1 MDEGKNRYEKAV
13 KIIRKSKP
21 VLSNPGVIEDAVMSS
36 IRDKEKDRGMLTGL
50 VESIYGWIYI
60 GWVRRS
66 LVGAA
71 LIIFTV
77 FVYQQA
83 DILRSVRSLEKE
95 IVSIRSEQPT
105 VNVRDLERRLT
116 VFKISSKISTGR
128 KIEVYE
134 SQLQEI
140 IDSYKNLEQKYENLN
155 RIIEEDSLL
164 KNYFE
169 NKLKEEENNRSKI

>member
-1 MDEGKNRYEKAV
+1 M
-13 KIIRKSKP
+13 
-21 VLSNPGVIEDAVMSS
+21 
-36 IRDKEKDRGMLTGL
+36 
-50 VESIYGWIYI
+50 
-60 GWVRRS
+60 
-66 LVGAA
+66 GAA

-95 IVSIRSEQPT
+95 IVSIRSEQPS

>member
-95 IVSIRSEQPT
+95 IVTIRSEQPS

>member
-21 VLSNPGVIEDAVMSS
+21 VLSNPGVIEDAVIRS
-36 IRDKEKDRGMLTGL
+36 IRDKEKDRGLITGL

>member
-1 MDEGKNRYEKAV
+1 MDEGKNKYEKVV
-13 KIIRKSKP
+13 KIIRESKP
-21 VLSNPGVIEDAVMSS
+21 VLSNAGEIEDAVIRS
-36 IRDKEKDRGMLTGL
+36 IRDKEKDRGLIIGL

-77 FVYQQA
+77 FIYQQA

-95 IVSIRSEQPT
+95 IVSISSEQPS
-105 VNVRDLERRLT
+105 VNVRDLERRFT

>member
-66 LVGAA
+66 LVGVA

-95 IVSIRSEQPT
+95 IVSIRSEQPS

>member
-95 IVSIRSEQPT
+95 IVSIRSEQPS

>member
-1 MDEGKNRYEKAV
+1 MDEGKDRYEKAV
-13 KIIRKSKP
+13 KIIRESKP

-36 IRDKEKDRGMLTGL
+36 IRDKEKDRGMVTGL

-95 IVSIRSEQPT
+95 IVSIRSEQPS

>member
-83 DILRSVRSLEKE
+83 DILRSVRSLERE
-95 IVSIRSEQPT
+95 VVSIRSEQPS

-164 KNYFE
+164 KNYFK

>member
-13 KIIRKSKP
+13 KIIRESKP
-21 VLSNPGVIEDAVMSS
+21 VLSNPGVIEDAVIRS
-36 IRDKEKDRGMLTGL
+36 IRDKEKDRGLITGL

>member
-36 IRDKEKDRGMLTGL
+36 IRDKEKDRGLIIGL

-77 FVYQQA
+77 FIYQQA

-95 IVSIRSEQPT
+95 IVSIRSEQPS

>member
-13 KIIRKSKP
+13 KIIRESKP
-21 VLSNPGVIEDAVMSS
+21 VLSNPGVIEDAVISS
-36 IRDKEKDRGMLTGL
+36 IRDKKEDRGMITGL

-66 LVGAA
+66 LVGVA

-95 IVSIRSEQPT
+95 IVSVRSEQPS

>member
-1 MDEGKNRYEKAV
+1 MDESKKRYEKAV

-95 IVSIRSEQPT
+95 IVSIRSEQPS

-140 IDSYKNLEQKYENLN
+140 IDSYKNLEQKYDNLN